1 MHFSHIKI
9 RNWKN
14 FKSAEAALTERV
26 FIIGANAA
34 GKSNFL
40 DAFRFLKDIARTGGG
55 LQEAVNKERG
65 GLSKIRCL
73 AARAP
78 NTDVEIEVSV
88 ADDSGRE
95 LYRYKLAISQQGKGA
110 RGGNGG
116 GSVAI
121 LKKEEVHAGSNLV
134 LERPNAADKDDPTLL
149 QYTHLEQPTVNGPFR
164 ELVEFFQSIEYLH
177 VVPQLI
183 RSPESFQST
192 GGQDDYFG
200 RGLIEKIQKKN
211 LRTRDSFLRRINEA
225 LSKLLPHFEDL
236 QIEKDEMGLP
246 HLIVRY
252 KHWRDKGAR
261 QNERQFSDGTLRFIG
276 LFWALQDGNKP
287 ILLEE
292 PELSLHSSVIAW
304 LPEIIAKMQKKKDAG
319 LRQVILSTHSFELL
333 RSPTIGMAEV
343 LLLVPGS
350 EATEIKQASDFS
362 EIKAMVDSGFSLAE
376 SAIPLTNPGDIEKMV
391 TGIK

>member
-1 MHFSHIKI
+1 MHFSYIKI

-14 FKSAEAALTERV
+14 FKSVEAPLTERV

-40 DAFRFLKDIARTGGG
+40 DVFRFLKDIARTGGG

-78 NTDVEIEVSV
+78 NTDVEIEVTV
-88 ADDSGRE
+88 ADDANKE
-95 LYRYKLAISQQGKGA
+95 LFRYVIAISQQGRGA

-116 GSVAI
+116 GAVAI
-121 LKKEEVHAGSNLV
+121 LKKEEVYSNSQLV
-134 LERPNAADKDDPTLL
+134 LERPDAADRKDPALL
-149 QYTHLEQPTVNGPFR
+149 QYTHLEQPTVNARFR
-164 ELVEFFQSIEYLH
+164 GLVEFFQSIEYLH

-183 RSPESFQST
+183 RSPESFQSPA
-192 GGQDDYFG
+192 GQDDYFG

-211 LRTRDSFLRRINEA
+211 SHIRNSFLRRINDA
-225 LSKLLPHFEDL
+225 LSELLPHFEDL
-236 QIEKDEMGLP
+236 QIEKDDMGVP

-252 KHWRDKGAR
+252 QHWRDKGAR

-292 PELSLHSSVIAW
+292 PELSLHVSIISW
-304 LPEIIAKMQKKKDAG
+304 LPEIIARMQRKKDG
-319 LRQVILSTHSFELL
+319 SLRQVLISTHSAELL
-333 RSPTIGMAEV
+333 RSDTISMDEV

-350 EATEIKQASDFS
+350 EATEIKQASSFS
-362 EIKAMVDSGFSLAE
+362 EIKQMVDSGFTLADF
-376 SAIPLTNPGDIEKMV
+376 AFRLTNPGDVRKIIEM
-391 TGIK
+391 I